1 MATIRD
7 EQHFFLDRPSLE
19 RLSVRKKRRR
29 ERRNITAESPDAHEE
44 EAMDEAVN
52 AADEFVWRR
61 TEEGAEKREER
72 SGSPRNERSGNIEEE
87 DDEDGII
94 RVDTSTQQVSPRGL
108 FIGPQDCQLCGRRE
122 RHSSSAECGHSR
134 RRNPPAVMEE
144 AAHLHIGPWGDGC
157 REREFKRARVE

>member
-7 EQHFFLDRPSLE
+7 EQHFFPDRPSLE

-72 SGSPRNERSGNIEEE
+72 SGSPRNERSGNIEDD

-94 RVDTSTQQVSPRGL
+94 RVDT
-108 FIGPQDCQLCGRRE
+108 
-122 RHSSSAECGHSR
+122 H
-134 RRNPPAVMEE
+134 N
-144 AAHLHIGPWGDGC
+144 
-157 REREFKRARVE
+157 K